1 VAEATAFVDA
11 SPLIGLAYV
20 GGLGWLPRL
29 YGTAF
34 ITQTVRDEVLPGRGL
49 PGESTI
55 RGALRRRH
63 IRLLRLKLTEPVFP
77 ELDDG
82 EASTLRAALEHGDG
96 ALVVV
101 DDLVARKV
109 AGRRGIPYTG
119 TAGVIIEAKRARL
132 IRSARP
138 VFERLAQTDFRL
150 SRQVVKQILTELGE
164 R

>member
-1 VAEATAFVDA
+1 MAEATAFVDA

-29 YGTAF
+29 YRTAF

-49 PGESTI
+49 PGESAI
-55 RGALRRRH
+55 RGALRSGH
-63 IRLLRLKLTEPVFP
+63 IRLSRRKLTEPVFP

-82 EASTLRAALEHGDG
+82 EASILRAALAHGKS
-96 ALVVV
+96 ALIVV
-101 DDLVARKV
+101 DDLAARKI
-109 AGRRGIPYTG
+109 AGQRGIPYTG

-132 IRSARP
+132 IRSARL

-150 SRQVVKQILTELGE
+150 SPNIVEEILTELGE

>member
-1 VAEATAFVDA
+1 MAEATAFVDA

-29 YGTAF
+29 YRSAF

-49 PGESTI
+49 PGESAI
-55 RGALRRRH
+55 RGALRRGQ
-63 IRLLRLKLTEPVFP
+63 IRLFRRKLTEPVFP

-82 EASTLRAALEHGDG
+82 EASILRVALAHGDG

-101 DDLVARKV
+101 DDLVARKI
-109 AGRRGIPYTG
+109 AGQRGIPYTG

-150 SRQVVKQILTELGE
+150 SPQIVEEILTELGE

>member
-1 VAEATAFVDA
+1 MAEATAFVDA

-29 YGTAF
+29 YRTVF
-34 ITQTVRDEVLPGRGL
+34 ITHAVRDEVIPGRRL
-49 PGESTI
+49 PGESAI
-55 RGALRRRH
+55 RDALRRRH
-63 IRLLRLKLTEPVFP
+63 IRLFRRKLTEPVFP

-82 EASTLRAALEHGDG
+82 EASILRAALDYGEG
-96 ALVVV
+96 ALIVV
-101 DDLVARKV
+101 DDLAARTVA
-109 AGRRGIPYTG
+109 AQRGILYTG
-119 TAGVIIEAKRARL
+119 TAGVIIEAKRTRL

-150 SRQVVKQILTELGE
+150 SPQVVEEILTKLGE